1 MKNRTQEM
9 SFALAV
15 RFRATAARV
24 GINEMETLRDPT
36 IWFVAAIVLPAF
48 FWWLLSNK

>member
-1 MKNRTQEM
+1 M
-9 SFALAV
+9 SGL
-15 RFRATAARV
+15 
-24 GINEMETLRDPT
+24 MRDPI